1 LAPNLGIIA
10 FWERNS
16 MRQVALRN
24 GTRVSALGLGTW
36 KMGEDVRQRAQEVR
50 ALQTGIDLGATLIDT
65 AEMYASG
72 RSEEVVA
79 AAVKGRRDSVYLVS
93 KVLPQN
99 ATRAGT
105 VKACEASLKRLKT
118 GHLDLYLLHWRGQ
131 IPFAET
137 MAGFDDLMQ
146 AGKIRAFGVSNLD
159 MKDMAEW
166 LAASRAD
173 KTVANQVL
181 YNIAERGIDFDLL
194 PWSLDRRI
202 VIMAYCPLA
211 QGTISEDPVL
221 KRVAAR
227 HRATPAQIM
236 LAWTLRHEHVI
247 AIPKSA
253 KPERVTEN
261 VKAADIVLS
270 AEDLMDLDKAFS
282 PPRKPQPL
290 AMT

>member
-1 LAPNLGIIA
+1 
-10 FWERNS
+10 

-118 GHLDLYLLHWRGQ
+118 DRLDLYLLHWRGGV
-131 IPFAET
+131 PFAET

-166 LAASRAD
+166 MAVSRAD
-173 KTVANQVL
+173 KAIANQVL

-194 PWSLDRRI
+194 PWCLERRI
-202 VIMAYCPLA
+202 AIMAYCPLA
-211 QGTISEDPVL
+211 QGAISDDPML
-221 KRVAAR
+221 KRIAAR

-253 KPERVTEN
+253 KPERVVEN

-270 AEDLMDLDKAFS
+270 AEDLMDLDRVFS
-282 PPRKPQPL
+282 PPRKAQPL

>member
-1 LAPNLGIIA
+1 
-10 FWERNS
+10 

-24 GTRVSALGLGTW
+24 GTRVPALGLGTW

-50 ALQTGIDLGATLIDT
+50 ALQTGLDLGATLIDT

-99 ATRAGT
+99 ASRAGV

-118 GHLDLYLLHWRGQ
+118 DRIDLYLLHWRGSV
-131 IPFAET
+131 PFAET

-146 AGKIRAFGVSNLD
+146 AGKIVGFGVSNLD
-159 MKDMAEW
+159 LKDMQEW
-166 LAASRAD
+166 LAVSRAD
-173 KTVANQVL
+173 KTLANQVQ
-181 YNIAERGIDFDLL
+181 YSINERGVDFDLL
-194 PWSLDRRI
+194 PWCLEKKI
-202 VIMAYCPLA
+202 AVMAYCPLA
-211 QGTISEDPVL
+211 QGTIPHQPTL
-221 KRVAAR
+221 KRIAAR

-236 LAWTLRHEHVI
+236 LAWTMRHEHVI

-253 KPERVTEN
+253 RPERVREN
-261 VKAADIVLS
+261 VAAADILLS
-270 AEDLMDLDKAFS
+270 AEDLMDLDREFQ
-282 PPRKPQPL
+282 PPRRPQPL
-290 AMT
+290 AMS

>member
-1 LAPNLGIIA
+1 
-10 FWERNS
+10 

-118 GHLDLYLLHWRGQ
+118 DHLDLYLLHWRGQ

-166 LAASRAD
+166 LAVSRAD

-181 YNIAERGIDFDLL
+181 YNIGERGIDFDLL
-194 PWSLDRRI
+194 PWSLERRI
-202 VIMAYCPLA
+202 AIMAYCPLA

-227 HRATPAQIM
+227 HRATAAQIM
-236 LAWTLRHEHVI
+236 LAWTMRHEHVI

-270 AEDLMDLDKAFS
+270 AEDLMDLDRAF
-282 PPRKPQPL
+282 PAPRKSQPL

>member
-1 LAPNLGIIA
+1 
-10 FWERNS
+10 

-24 GTRVSALGLGTW
+24 GTRVAAIGLGTW

-50 ALQTGIDLGATLIDT
+50 ALAAGIDLGATLIDT

-72 RSEEVVA
+72 RAEEVVA
-79 AAVKGRRDSVYLVS
+79 AAVKGRRDRVYLVS

-118 GHLDLYLLHWRGQ
+118 DCIDLYLLHWRGTV
-131 IPFAET
+131 PFAET

-146 AGKIRAFGVSNLD
+146 AGKIRGFGVSNLD
-159 MKDMAEW
+159 LKELQEW
-166 LAASRAD
+166 LSVSRAD
-173 KTVANQVL
+173 KTLADQVM
-181 YNIAERGIDFDLL
+181 YSIDQRGIDFDLL
-194 PWSLDRRI
+194 PWCLERQ
-202 VIMAYCPLA
+202 VALMAYCTLS
-211 QGTISEDPVL
+211 QGGIPTKPAL
-221 KRVAAR
+221 KRVAER

-236 LAWTLRHEHVI
+236 LAWVLRHEHVI

-253 KPERVTEN
+253 RPERVREN
-261 VKAADIVLS
+261 VQAADITLS
-270 AEDLMDLDKAFS
+270 TEDLMDLDREFPA
-282 PPRKPQPL
+282 PRKAQPL